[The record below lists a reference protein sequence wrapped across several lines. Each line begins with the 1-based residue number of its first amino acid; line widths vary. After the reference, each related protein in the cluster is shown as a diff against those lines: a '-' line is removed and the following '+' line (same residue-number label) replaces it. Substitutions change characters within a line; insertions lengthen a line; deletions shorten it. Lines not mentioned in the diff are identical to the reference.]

1 MNRYNRE
8 ILLIAPDN
16 PERQLWVD
24 SLTGKDW
31 RVTVATELSQ
41 LNTYKNSL
49 DPAVILADC
58 ELLDRDEVTQ
68 LLAVC
73 QEFGEGTAIVPVLA
87 EDSADHVIHCI
98 RHGANDV
105 LIKPFPVEELIS
117 VLSSASRLKQ
127 ALRDRQMYRDQLEL
141 ANHELKESLKVLRQ
155 DQIAGRQVQRSMLP
169 KTPQHHK
176 QYTIAHHIIPS
187 LYLSGDFVGYHVLLD
202 RYLIFYF
209 ADVSGHGASS
219 AFVTV
224 LLRFMLNRIIRR
236 HVLHHE
242 EENLAKAP
250 LGLAES
256 LNRQLLATG
265 LDKHMT
271 LFAGSIDTRK
281 HILRYVIG
289 AQMPMPII
297 VADGKARFL
306 PGKGKPVGLFEDA
319 SWEVQEMTLPERFS
333 LFVVSD
339 GVFEYMDGDS
349 LSDKEQ
355 QLLHLAETKGS
366 TLEGVCEGLGLE
378 GVVDEALDDISLL
391 FVSRN

>member
-1 MNRYNRE
+1 MDRYNRE
-8 ILLIAPDN
+8 ILLIAPDS

-24 SLTGKDW
+24 GLATNGW
-31 RVTVATELSQ
+31 NIHFATELSQ
-41 LNTYKNSL
+41 LNAYKNSL

-58 ELLDRDEVTQ
+58 ELLNRKEVTQ

-73 QEFGEGTAIVPVLA
+73 QEFGEGTATVPVLA
-87 EDSADHVIHCI
+87 EDSTDHVIHCI

-105 LIKPFPVEELIS
+105 LIKPFQIEELIS
-117 VLSSASRLKQ
+117 VLSRASGLKQ

-155 DQIAGRQVQRSMLP
+155 DQLAGRQVQRSMLP

-281 HILRYVIG
+281 HVLRYVVG

-297 VADGKARFL
+297 VTDGKAEFL

-319 SWEVQEMTLPERFS
+319 SWDVQEMSLPEQFS

-339 GVFEYMDGDS
+339 GVFEHMEGDS

-366 TLEGVCEGLGLE
+366 TLEGICEGLGLE